1 MSGPSC
7 ELDPPND
14 GWNMLDMNA
23 ILQYGALR
31 LSPIPFRCGQSNVA
45 HFNY

>member
-1 MSGPSC
+1 MSGSSC
-7 ELDPPND
+7 TLDPPID

-31 LSPIPFRCGQSNVA
+31 LSPIPFSWRTIKHRPN
-45 HFNY
+45 F